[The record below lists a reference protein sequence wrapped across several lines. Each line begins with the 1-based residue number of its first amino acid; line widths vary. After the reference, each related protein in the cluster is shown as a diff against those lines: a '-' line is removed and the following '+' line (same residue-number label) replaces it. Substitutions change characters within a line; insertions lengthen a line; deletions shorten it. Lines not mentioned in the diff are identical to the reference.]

1 MMGKKVKNKGKKD
14 EDLHMMAKE
23 IKNIMKIQKSGT
35 TTMKRG
41 KIQKMNNTSIVKIK
55 TGIEGFEE
63 ISKGG
68 IPKGRTTLVSGTS
81 GSGKTLFSLQFLY
94 NGITKFNEPGVFV
107 TFEETP
113 IDIMRNVKS
122 FGWDMDSLV
131 KQNKLMFVD
140 ASPDETEKIEV
151 GKYDLDAFLTRIIH
165 AIKKVNAK
173 RVAVDSLSAL
183 FSRYENPSIVRGELY
198 KIAAELKRR
207 GVTTIITGERP
218 EEKGLVARFGIEQ
231 FVSDNVV
238 LLHNFIEGERRLR
251 KIEILKFRGT
261 NHDTDE
267 AAMVVGEQ
275 GIEIYPRPHPKMP
288 KKSSANKIKTGVEG
302 LDEMGFGGFY
312 ESSTTLISGA
322 SGTGKTLLGMQFILQ
337 GAKNNQK
344 GLMLAFEESPEQ
356 LLRNAESFGWPWKK
370 YLNNGMI
377 TLISVYP
384 EDQSPEAY
392 IKIIKEMVEKEK
404 PKRFVLD
411 SLSGLERIYNP
422 NKFREFVVGLNAY
435 LKNYGVTSYLTNT
448 TKSLLEI
455 RSITETALSTL
466 TDNIIILKY
475 LELGGEMRRIIN
487 LLKVRGSDHDKGLRE
502 FVIGKN
508 GTVIGESFK
517 GVKGLLA
524 AQAEVIKTP
533 TDVMRKLYD
542 LRKKFENKEISQA
555 EFERRQ
561 KELQQ
566 HMDKVTK
573 QEEKF

>member
-1 MMGKKVKNKGKKD
+1 
-14 EDLHMMAKE
+14 MAKV
-23 IKNIMKIQKSGT
+23 IQKSRL
-35 TTMKRG
+35 MG
-41 KIQKMNNTSIVKIK
+41 KGSLVPKLKFKNTSAVSKIK
-55 TGIEGFEE
+55 TGIAGFDE

-68 IPKGRTTLVSGTS
+68 IPQGRTTLVSGTS
-81 GSGKTLFSLQFLY
+81 GSGKTLFSIQFLY
-94 NGITKFNEPGVFV
+94 NGITNLNEPGVFV

-113 IDIMRNVKS
+113 SDIARNVRS
-122 FGWDMDSLV
+122 FGWDIDKLV
-131 KQNKLMFVD
+131 KEKKFIFVD
-140 ASPDETEKIEV
+140 ASPDEADKIEA
-151 GKYDLDAFLTRIIH
+151 GKYDLSAFLERIKY
-165 AIKKVNAK
+165 AIKKVGAK
-173 RVAVDSLSAL
+173 RVAIDSLSAL
-183 FSRYENPSIVRGELY
+183 FSRYDDPNLIRGELY
-198 KIAAELKRR
+198 KIAAELKRMK
-207 GVTTIITGERP
+207 VTTILTGERP
-218 EEKGLVARFGIEQ
+218 EEKGLLARYGIEE

-238 LLHNFIEGERRLR
+238 LLHNYIEGERRLR

-261 NHDTDE
+261 KHDTDE
-267 AAMVVGEQ
+267 AAMVVGNN
-275 GIEIYPRPHPKMP
+275 GVEIYPRPHPKMP
-288 KKSSANKIKTGVEG
+288 NRSSSTKIKTGVQG
-302 LDEMGFGGFY
+302 LDDMGFGGFY

-322 SGTGKTLLGMQFILQ
+322 SGTGKTLLGMQFMLE
-337 GAKNNQK
+337 GAKKGEK

-356 LLRNAESFGWPWKK
+356 LLRNAESFGWPWRK
-370 YLNNGMI
+370 YIKNGTI

-392 IKIIKEMVEKEK
+392 IKIIKDMVEREK

-411 SLSGLERIYNP
+411 SLSGLERIYQP

-455 RSITETALSTL
+455 KSITETALSTL

-502 FVIGKN
+502 FVITNK

-533 TDVMRKLYD
+533 TEVMKKLYD
-542 LRKKFENKEISQA
+542 LRQKLESKEISQA
-555 EFERRQ
+555 EFERRSE
-561 KELQQ
+561 ELQKK
-566 HMDKVTK
+566 MDKVTK
-573 QEEKF
+573 GQEKRTN

>member
-1 MMGKKVKNKGKKD
+1 MEYRKKLTKVKNK
-14 EDLHMMAKE
+14 LNSLAL
-23 IKNIMKIQKSGT
+23 T
-35 TTMKRG
+35 
-41 KIQKMNNTSIVKIK
+41 KIK
-55 TGIEGFEE
+55 TGIHGFDE

-68 IPKGRTTLVSGTS
+68 IPKGRTTLISGTS
-81 GSGKTLFSLQFLY
+81 GSGKTLFSIQFLY
-94 NGITKFNEPGVFV
+94 NGINSFNENGVFV

-113 IDIMRNVKS
+113 EDIVKNVKS
-122 FGWDMDSLV
+122 FNWDLPLLI
-131 KQNKLMFVD
+131 KQKKIIFVD
-140 ASPDETEKIEV
+140 ASPDESDKIEA
-151 GKYDLDAFLTRIIH
+151 GNYDLSGFLGRIKN
-165 AIKKVNAK
+165 AIKEVGAK
-173 RVAVDSLSAL
+173 RVAIDSLSAL
-183 FSRYENPSIVRGELY
+183 FSRYDNPKLIRGELY
-198 KIAAELKRR
+198 KIAAELKRV
-207 GVTTIITGERP
+207 GVTTVLTGERP
-218 EEKGLVARFGIEQ
+218 EEKGLLARFGIEE

-251 KIEILKFRGT
+251 KIEILKYRGT
-261 NHDTDE
+261 EHDTDE
-267 AAMVVGEQ
+267 AAMIVGKC

-288 KKSSANKIKTGVEG
+288 RKSSSKKIKTGVQG
-302 LDEMGFGGFY
+302 LDDMGFGGFY

-322 SGTGKTLLGMQFILQ
+322 SGTGKTLLGMQFILE
-337 GAKNNQK
+337 GAKRGER

-356 LLRNAESFGWPWKK
+356 LMRNADSFKWPWRQYVGSGIVK
-370 YLNNGMI
+370 
-377 TLISVYP
+377 LISVYP
-384 EDQSPEAY
+384 EDHTPEEY

-411 SLSGLERIYNP
+411 SLSGLERIYKP

-475 LELGGEMRRIIN
+475 LELSGEMKRIIN

-502 FVIGKN
+502 FVIGKT

-533 TDVMRKLYD
+533 TEVMKKLYE
-542 LRKKFENKEISQA
+542 LRQKFENKEISQQ
-555 EFERRQ
+555 EFERKQ
-561 KELQQ
+561 MELQQ
-566 HMDKVTK
+566 KIR
-573 QEEKF
+573 EIEKSGVKENADSN